1 MIKFLEGVKS
11 LLYKVY
17 KLAKE
22 KNDIENFGGIF
33 FNDFEEVKRDF
44 IKVKGNHV
52 FLNEN
57 LLLDNNSNC
66 LKRLFSNFSL
76 SDRTCQL

>member
-1 MIKFLEGVKS
+1 MIELLEGVKP

-17 KLAKE
+17 KLVKE
-22 KNDIENFGGIF
+22 KSDIKNFGGIF
-33 FNDFEEVKRDF
+33 FNDFEEAKRDF
-44 IKVKGNHV
+44 TEVKGNYV

-66 LKRLFSNFSL
+66 LRRLFSNFLS
-76 SDRTCQL
+76 SDRICQL